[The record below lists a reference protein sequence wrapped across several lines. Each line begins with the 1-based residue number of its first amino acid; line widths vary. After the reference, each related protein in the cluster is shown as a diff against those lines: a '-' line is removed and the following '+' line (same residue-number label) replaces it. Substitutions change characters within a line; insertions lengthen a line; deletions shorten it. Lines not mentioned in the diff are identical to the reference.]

1 MYISQTKLSHYFIME
16 HVLKIH
22 LEDTYE
28 YIFPMET
35 LTWKEGFM
43 IWSRIPL
50 QSHQLYLWSSYFFLA
65 SLWTKLVFLS

>member
-50 QSHQLYLWSSYFFLA
+50 QSHQLYL
-65 SLWTKLVFLS
+65 